1 MEHRYRHEWIKW
13 RGMEPKNE
21 RMESLWKRQG
31 GRGQKEKWVR
41 LSHSCQGVDIPDWC
55 SRLVGSAKAG
65 TRCGNSTVIVWFAK
79 QLKNDGV
86 RNNMPMS
93 HETACVLMCYNWR
106 ETEIHQFDTTESL
119 RRVYLNAFPHRT
131 EGSCPVQT
139 WYYSF
144 SRLLWH
150 IFPFTVY
157 FFKAA
162 HTQPLTEAEMTKT
175 LYDVSTMTPSSQNL
189 SHTHQN
195 QTFPSKPTICAQ
207 LKMYVFSFI

>member
-1 MEHRYRHEWIKW
+1 MLPWFSKLHQLLFHSPSCHPLTCFFLFCFFSSGCFYSFICFPYWSVIIVYMYVCTIPLPKCTKLPNKKKFTKKEFPQKNSSFNISLMVHR
-13 RGMEPKNE
+13 
-21 RMESLWKRQG
+21 
-31 GRGQKEKWVR
+31 
-41 LSHSCQGVDIPDWC
+41 
-55 SRLVGSAKAG
+55 
-65 TRCGNSTVIVWFAK
+65 
-79 QLKNDGV
+79 LKIGW
-86 RNNMPMS
+86 M
-93 HETACVLMCYNWR
+93 VL
-106 ETEIHQFDTTESL
+106 L
-119 RRVYLNAFPHRT
+119 
-131 EGSCPVQT
+131 
-139 WYYSF
+139 YSF

-175 LYDVSTMTPSSQNL
+175 LYDVCRMTPPSQNL

>member
-1 MEHRYRHEWIKW
+1 MREMRPINPPAMTDWVLIPGENDTDEMVMKMMLHHEVIC
-13 RGMEPKNE
+13 PTNLTHF
-21 RMESLWKRQG
+21 SLDSR
-31 GRGQKEKWVR
+31 
-41 LSHSCQGVDIPDWC
+41 C
-55 SRLVGSAKAG
+55 SVVF
-65 TRCGNSTVIVWFAK
+65 N
-79 QLKNDGV
+79 
-86 RNNMPMS
+86 
-93 HETACVLMCYNWR
+93 
-106 ETEIHQFDTTESL
+106 L
-119 RRVYLNAFPHRT
+119 RR
-131 EGSCPVQT
+131 
-139 WYYSF
+139 YSF

-175 LYDVSTMTPSSQNL
+175 LYDVCRMTPPSQNL

>member
-1 MEHRYRHEWIKW
+1 MEATDWGSGECAGELCNQRVTSDLSTASLSILCRCEDIAGDGGLFSLSSLCYMSTNIVWKEVGLRANRRCFQRVILRGGKSSAADGSAGCARVIRQGGEAVWKIKW
-13 RGMEPKNE
+13 RWWNSP
-21 RMESLWKRQG
+21 
-31 GRGQKEKWVR
+31 
-41 LSHSCQGVDIPDWC
+41 
-55 SRLVGSAKAG
+55 
-65 TRCGNSTVIVWFAK
+65 TR
-79 QLKNDGV
+79 
-86 RNNMPMS
+86 
-93 HETACVLMCYNWR
+93 AC
-106 ETEIHQFDTTESL
+106 
-119 RRVYLNAFPHRT
+119 
-131 EGSCPVQT
+131 
-139 WYYSF
+139 YSF

-175 LYDVSTMTPSSQNL
+175 LYDVCRMTPPSQNL

>member
-1 MEHRYRHEWIKW
+1 MAA
-13 RGMEPKNE
+13 M
-21 RMESLWKRQG
+21 
-31 GRGQKEKWVR
+31 
-41 LSHSCQGVDIPDWC
+41 
-55 SRLVGSAKAG
+55 LVHLAY
-65 TRCGNSTVIVWFAK
+65 I
-79 QLKNDGV
+79 
-86 RNNMPMS
+86 
-93 HETACVLMCYNWR
+93 
-106 ETEIHQFDTTESL
+106 
-119 RRVYLNAFPHRT
+119 
-131 EGSCPVQT
+131 
-139 WYYSF
+139 YSF

-175 LYDVSTMTPSSQNL
+175 LYDVCRMTPPSQNL